1 VTHEMI
7 DGTFR
12 QTNLKNESD
21 DYLAKREQL
30 RLAEIELMK
39 QGERVAEI
47 RRARCR
53 KALRSPITNS
63 SKARERSMPATRRS
77 ER

>member
-1 VTHEMI
+1 MTYEMI
-7 DGTFR
+7 DGSFR

-21 DYLAKREQL
+21 EYLAKREQL

-39 QGERVAEI
+39 QRERVAEI
-47 RRARCR
+47 RRALPQ
-53 KALRSPITNS
+53 ALRSPITNS
-63 SKARERSMPATRRS
+63 SKARETSMPATRRS